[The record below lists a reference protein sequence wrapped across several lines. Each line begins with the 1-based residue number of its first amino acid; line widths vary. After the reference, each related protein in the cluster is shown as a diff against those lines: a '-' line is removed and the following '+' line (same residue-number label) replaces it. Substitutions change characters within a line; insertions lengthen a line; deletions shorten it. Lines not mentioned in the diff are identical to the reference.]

1 MTNNYRTE
9 YSIETTA
16 SPEAIWQLFVD
27 VPNWKRWNAG
37 IDRIEMTEP
46 FVAGSEFEMQPTG
59 GPPLRSRLVDVAAQ
73 RHFIDET
80 RLGELVI
87 TVSHR
92 LEPIA
97 KGTRITYAVE
107 ATGPGSDEVGPM
119 VSGDFPDVLQALRA
133 FAERP

>member
-1 MTNNYRTE
+1 MTNYRTE
-9 YSIETTA
+9 YSIETSA

-46 FVAGSEFEMQPTG
+46 FAVGSEFEMQPTG
-59 GPPLRSRLVDVAAQ
+59 GPPLRSRLVDVAPQ
-73 RHFIDET
+73 RHFVDET

-87 TVSHR
+87 TVAHR
-92 LEPIA
+92 LEPTA
-97 KGTRITYAVE
+97 QGTRITYAVE

-119 VSGDFPDVLQALRA
+119 VSADFPEVLQALRTLV
-133 FAERP
+133 ERG

>member
-1 MTNNYRTE
+1 MTDNYRTE